1 MTTLTMRDEK
11 RIEIIQRV
19 FRGELT
25 VLRAAVILGISER
38 QCYLIKGRVHQQGP
52 KGVIHRNRGRPCKRK
67 VKEKIVRRVAAL
79 ARGKTKYLTITISP
93 RSLKSTSR
101 SISVGRRSVG
111 SERIK

>member
-38 QCYLIKGRVHQQGP
+38 HFYRIQRLCQTVK
-52 KGVIHRNRGRPCKRK
+52 KVIVLP
-67 VKEKIVRRVAAL
+67 
-79 ARGKTKYLTITISP
+79 
-93 RSLKSTSR
+93 
-101 SISVGRRSVG
+101 
-111 SERIK
+111 